1 MPVVRSGPKWNE
13 MALRGSYPVRLD
25 DKGRLKIPAEY
36 RAYIESTYG
45 SRVFMTSDDEET
57 VRIYPLPIWEGIE
70 AKLAAAPTTEESVT
84 KYLDLVNYY
93 GSSGE
98 FDAQGRLVISPRLR
112 TMARIDQDVEIW
124 QGAVARD
131 LEPVTGRPADQGPE
145 ADARRP
151 AGAQGPRDLTWTP
164 SWRRTSR

>member
-1 MPVVRSGPKWNE
+1 

-112 TMARIDQDVEIW
+112 TMARIDQDVEMFGKVRWLEIW
-124 QGAVARD
+124 RQSLVGQRIKD
-131 LEPVTGRPADQGPE
+131 QKLTPADRQALKALGI
-145 ADARRP
+145 
-151 AGAQGPRDLTWTP
+151 
-164 SWRRTSR
+164 

>member
-1 MPVVRSGPKWNE
+1 

-36 RAYIESTYG
+36 RAYLESTYG

-70 AKLAAAPTTEESVT
+70 TKLAAAPTTEESVT

-112 TMARIDQDVEIW
+112 TMAGIDQDVEMFGKVRWLEIW
-124 QGAVARD
+124 SQSLVGQRIKAQKLTA
-131 LEPVTGRPADQGPE
+131 ADRMALKALGI
-145 ADARRP
+145 
-151 AGAQGPRDLTWTP
+151 
-164 SWRRTSR
+164 

>member
-1 MPVVRSGPKWNE
+1 

-36 RAYIESTYG
+36 RAYVESTYG

-70 AKLAAAPTTEESVT
+70 AKIAAAPTTDEEVT
-84 KYLDLVNYY
+84 KFLDIVNYF
-93 GSSGE
+93 GSTGE

-112 TMARIDQDVEIW
+112 TLTGIDQEVEVFGKVRWLEIW
-124 QGAVARD
+124 SQSLVGQRIKAQKLTA
-131 LEPVTGRPADQGPE
+131 ADRLALKALGI
-145 ADARRP
+145 
-151 AGAQGPRDLTWTP
+151 
-164 SWRRTSR
+164 

>member
-112 TMARIDQDVEIW
+112 TMARIDQDVEMFGKVRWLEIW
-124 QGAVARD
+124 SQSLVGQRIKD
-131 LEPVTGRPADQGPE
+131 QKLTPADRQALKALGI
-145 ADARRP
+145 
-151 AGAQGPRDLTWTP
+151 
-164 SWRRTSR
+164 